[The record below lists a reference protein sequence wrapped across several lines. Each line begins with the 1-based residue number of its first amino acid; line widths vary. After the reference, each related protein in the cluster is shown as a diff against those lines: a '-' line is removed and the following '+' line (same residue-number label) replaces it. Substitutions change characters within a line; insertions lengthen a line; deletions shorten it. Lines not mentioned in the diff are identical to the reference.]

1 MLQQLNMNPFVL
13 EIVCK
18 DMRMADVA
26 LFSLKKNV
34 RLARNN
40 LVRLRAENAKLRAQV
55 FLLVRQLEII
65 QKDFGAHS
73 AVINTISCAIKCL
86 GN

>member
-1 MLQQLNMNPFVL
+1 MFRQLKMNPFVL

-18 DMRMADVA
+18 EMRMTDGA
-26 LFSLKKNV
+26 LCSLKKNV

-40 LVRLRAENAKLRAQV
+40 LVRLRAENAKLRTQV
-55 FLLVRQLEII
+55 FLLSRQLELS
-65 QKDFGAHS
+65 QKDFRAHS
-73 AVINTISCAIKCL
+73 AVINTISCAIKYL

>member
-1 MLQQLNMNPFVL
+1 MLRQLKMNPFVL

-18 DMRMADVA
+18 EMRMTVGA
-26 LFSLKKNV
+26 LCSLKKNV

-65 QKDFGAHS
+65 QKDFRAHS